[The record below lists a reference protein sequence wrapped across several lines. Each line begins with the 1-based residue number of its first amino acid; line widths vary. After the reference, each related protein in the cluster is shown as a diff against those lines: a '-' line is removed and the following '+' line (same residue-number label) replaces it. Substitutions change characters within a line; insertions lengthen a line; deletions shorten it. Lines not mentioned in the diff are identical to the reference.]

1 MRSQIRRIELLAL
14 ALLLAATL
22 GAQQTPTRSVTVTVS
37 DISGSGIARAQ
48 IRLVPAPDPAP
59 PKLETDPQG
68 HLALNLKPGTYS
80 VFVSAQGFKE
90 KILHI
95 DVAASPSG
103 SETGSTSAQL
113 VPVTLQP
120 GDTGSPVP
128 VYPKDSLVITA
139 DRLHVPVALSLAD
152 FNALPHTTVK
162 VHNVHTDADES
173 YSGVPL
179 ATLLAMVEAPL
190 GNKLRGEALAN
201 YLIASGSDGYS
212 VVLSLSEVDPG
223 FHSGQVLVA
232 DSRDGAP
239 LAKSGPFQLIV
250 TDDKRPARWVHNLVS
265 IALLSAR

>member
-1 MRSQIRRIELLAL
+1 MCSQIRSIELLAL

-22 GAQQTPTRSVTVTVS
+22 GAQQTPTRSVTIAVS

-95 DVAASPSG
+95 DVPAAPSG
-103 SETGSTSAQL
+103 AEIATSAQL
-113 VPVTLQP
+113 IPVTLQL

-190 GNKLRGEALAN
+190 GNKLRGEALAS
-201 YLIASGSDGYS
+201 YLVASGSDGYS
-212 VVLSLSEVDPG
+212 VVLSLAEVDPD